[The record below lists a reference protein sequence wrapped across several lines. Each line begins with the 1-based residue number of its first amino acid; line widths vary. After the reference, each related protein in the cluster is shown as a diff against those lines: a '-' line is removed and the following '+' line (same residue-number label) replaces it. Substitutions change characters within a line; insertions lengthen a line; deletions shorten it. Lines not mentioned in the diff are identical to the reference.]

1 MKNVKLIFVTL
12 VVVAVVVVF
21 WQNRYDATVDLI
33 FHKVTMPQALLLT
46 VTLVIGFVL
55 GAIMAF
61 RRRK

>member
-21 WQNRYDATVDLI
+21 WQNRYDATVDLV

-46 VTLVIGFVL
+46 ITLGIGFVL